1 LTKYGVS
8 QSACTLE
15 RIAQATH
22 RSMEKAKSETR
33 VPMALRAQMAQ
44 VGELGYGRG
53 EAMAASGWKSTVVT
67 EQRNDSYRPIAVEVD
82 YSFIVIDSR
91 SFLSWAKGVIENA
104 VAS

>member
-1 LTKYGVS
+1 LL
-8 QSACTLE
+8 QI
-15 RIAQATH
+15 IAHTFTILFFNEFFVDIQRT
-22 RSMEKAKSETR
+22 S
-33 VPMALRAQMAQ
+33 
-44 VGELGYGRG
+44 GR
-53 EAMAASGWKSTVVT
+53 GWKSTVVT